1 MSNIRY
7 NILKIL
13 GSPNPFF
20 NLKRLDVESI
30 NNSKRISKYG
40 YVSLGNILSNDKIL
54 SIRKKI
60 DNIILSKKSTF
71 NEKNLYNV
79 IPNPLMIKEFF
90 DLACNPVFS
99 NIAKAYFKR
108 ESYLSDVDS
117 RRIQPVSLKTVEEKG
132 LSSSNWHR
140 DIRGRQ
146 VKMMI
151 YLTDVDKNDS
161 NFSFFPKTHLN
172 NFIHSFKGSR
182 YNDNSFNEKPVEWY
196 GKAGDAMMF
205 DTNIIHRL
213 RRKPNGRVRDSLTL
227 YYTPG
232 QFLKKIKIDSK
243 FINNDKSMEIFNAP
257 FWQKRV

>member
-1 MSNIRY
+1 MIDIKF

-20 NLKRLDVESI
+20 NLKKLDVASI
-30 NNSKRISKYG
+30 NNSNRISKYG
-40 YVSLGNILSNDKIL
+40 YVHLGNVLSNDKIL

-60 DNIILSKKSTF
+60 DNIVLSQKSNF
-71 NEKNLYNV
+71 NDKNLYHL

-90 DLACNPVFS
+90 DLACSPVFS

-108 ESYLSDVDS
+108 EVYISDVDS
-117 RRIQPVSLKTVEEKG
+117 RRIPPVSLKQVEEKG
-132 LSSSNWHR
+132 LSSSNWHQ
-140 DIRGRQ
+140 DVRGRQ
-146 VKMMI
+146 VKLMV

-172 NFIHSFKGSR
+172 NMPSNFKESR
-182 YNDNSFNEKPVEWY
+182 YNDNSFNSKSVEWY

-213 RRKPNGRVRDSLTL
+213 RRSPKGRVRDSLTL

-232 QFLKKIKIDSK
+232 QYLNKIKIDSK
-243 FINNDKSMEIFNAP
+243 FINKNKSLKIYDTP
-257 FWQKRV
+257 FWGKRA